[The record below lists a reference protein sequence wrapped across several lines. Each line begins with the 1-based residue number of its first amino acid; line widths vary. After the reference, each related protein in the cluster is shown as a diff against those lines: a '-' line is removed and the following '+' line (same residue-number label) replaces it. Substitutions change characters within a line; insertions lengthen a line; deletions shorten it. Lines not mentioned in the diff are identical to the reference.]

1 MKGADLFRAVLD
13 ALDQPIFGLSPDL
26 RRVLVRNAAAEKL
39 VSGALPPSLSA
50 AISEYLDR
58 RDGTNPPVRIQLGD
72 RNFYLRVI
80 SVPSLEVVLL
90 AEERLREA
98 DAFKFLHQKNGI
110 SRREYQVL
118 SGLRLGKTNRQIAGE
133 LGLAEGTVNV
143 HVHHLLSRF
152 DVPNRTRLVRVVEEM
167 LNHRI

>member
-1 MKGADLFRAVLD
+1 VKGADLFRAVLD

-26 RRVLVRNAAAEKL
+26 RRVLVRNAAGEKL
-39 VSGALPPSLSA
+39 APGTLPLSLTA
-50 AISEYLDR
+50 AISEYLERKDS
-58 RDGTNPPVRIQLGD
+58 PPLRIQLDD
-72 RNFYLRVI
+72 RSFYLRVI
-80 SVPSLEVVLL
+80 SSPALEVVLL

-98 DAFKFLHQKNGI
+98 DAFKFLHQRNGI

-118 SGLRLGKTNRQIAGE
+118 TGLRLGKTNRQIAGE

-152 DVPNRTRLVRVVEEM
+152 DVENRTRLVRVVEEM